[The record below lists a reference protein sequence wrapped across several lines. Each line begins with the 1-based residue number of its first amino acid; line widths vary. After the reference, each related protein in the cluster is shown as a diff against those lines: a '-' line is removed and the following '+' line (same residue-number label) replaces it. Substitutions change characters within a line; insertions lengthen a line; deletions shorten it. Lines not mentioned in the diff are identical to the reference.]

1 MHLELVVQLV
11 INGLLLGGVF
21 ALAALGLNIIFGVT
35 RIVNLAHGQLI
46 ILTALI
52 CSTLF
57 QRFNITPLEVLPL
70 AVIAGMGVGT
80 VLERTLLRRLPEHQQ
95 TAETTSLLITFGVS
109 YFLIGLSLAIF
120 TGDFRSVG
128 YLTSSWTIGGVD
140 IAKAQ
145 FLAFALALFL
155 AAILAV
161 LLRSTPV
168 GRALRAAS
176 QNVDG
181 ARACGIDIDQMR
193 TLSFTLGIGIA
204 AAAGCLLSMIYA
216 YNPDTGSQFTLIAFS
231 IVVLGGRGSY
241 AGSVLGAALLGLAVS
256 FVGFYGN
263 THLGSMMPYVVFILV
278 LLFRPQGILGKAVA

>member
-1 MHLELVVQLV
+1 MKPELVIQLI

-35 RIVNLAHGQLI
+35 RIVNLAHGQII

-52 CSTLF
+52 CAALF
-57 QRFNITPLEVLPL
+57 QKFEITPLEVLPFAL
-70 AVIAGMGVGT
+70 IAGMVLGT
-80 VLERTLLRRLPEHQQ
+80 VMERTLLRRLPSHAQ

-120 TGDFRSVG
+120 TGDFRSVAYMTG
-128 YLTSSWTIGGVD
+128 SWTLAHVD

-145 FLAFALALFL
+145 FLAFVLAITLALLF
-155 AAILAV
+155 AAF
-161 LLRSTPV
+161 LRSTKV

-181 ARACGIDIDQMR
+181 ARACGIDINRMR
-193 TLSFTLGIGIA
+193 TLSFALGIGIA
-204 AAAGCLLSMIYA
+204 AAAGTLLSMIYA
-216 YNPDTGSQFTLIAFS
+216 YNPDTGSQFTLVAFS
-231 IVVLGGRGSY
+231 VVVLGGLGSY
-241 AGSVLGAALLGLAVS
+241 TGSVIGAALLGLAVS

>member
-1 MHLELVVQLV
+1 VHLELVVQLV

-35 RIVNLAHGQLI
+35 RIVNLAHGQFI

-52 CSTLF
+52 CSALF
-57 QRFNITPLEVLPL
+57 QRFNITPLEVLPF
-70 AVIAGMGVGT
+70 AVIGGMLVGT
-80 VLERTLLRRLPEHQQ
+80 AFERALLRRLPEHRP
-95 TAETTSLLITFGVS
+95 TAETTSLLIAFGVS

-128 YLTSSWTIGGVD
+128 YLTGSWSIAQLE

-145 FLAFALALFL
+145 FLAFLLAIGL
-155 AAILAV
+155 AAIFAG
-161 LLRSTPV
+161 LLRSTKV

-181 ARACGIDIDQMR
+181 ARACGIDIDRMR
-193 TLSFTLGIGIA
+193 TLSFSLGIGIA

-231 IVVLGGRGSY
+231 VVVLGGLGSY
-241 AGSVLGAALLGLAVS
+241 TGSVIGAALLGLAVS

-278 LLFRPQGILGKAVA
+278 LLFRPQGILGKSVA

>member
-1 MHLELVVQLV
+1 MRLELVAQLI

-35 RIVNLAHGQLI
+35 RIVNLAHGNFI

-52 CSTLF
+52 CAALF
-57 QRFNITPLEVLPL
+57 QRFGITPLEVLPF
-70 AVIAGMGVGT
+70 AVVAGMIVGAIF
-80 VLERTLLRRLPEHQQ
+80 ERTLLRRLPEHAP
-95 TAETTSLLITFGVS
+95 TAETTSLLIAFGVS
-109 YFLIGLSLAIF
+109 YFLIGMSLAIF
-120 TGDFRSVG
+120 SGDFRSVAYMTG
-128 YLTSSWTIGGVD
+128 SWSVVHVE

-145 FLAFALALFL
+145 FLAFLLAVAV
-155 AAILAV
+155 AAIFAGV
-161 LLRSTPV
+161 LRGTKI

-181 ARACGIDIDQMR
+181 ARACGIDINRMR
-193 TLSFTLGIGIA
+193 TLSFALGIGIA

-216 YNPDTGSQFTLIAFS
+216 YNPDTGSQFTLLAFS
-231 IVVLGGRGSY
+231 VVVLGGLGSY
-241 AGSVLGAALLGLAVS
+241 TGSIIGAALLGLAVS

>member
-1 MHLELVVQLV
+1 VHLELVVQLV

-21 ALAALGLNIIFGVT
+21 SLAALGLNIIFGVT

-46 ILTALI
+46 ILTSLV

-70 AVIAGMGVGT
+70 AVIAGMIVGT
-80 VLERTLLRRLPEHQQ
+80 VLERTLLRRLPQHQQ

-128 YLTSSWTIGGVD
+128 YLTSSWSIAGVD
-140 IAKAQ
+140 VAKAQ

-155 AAILAV
+155 AAILAA
-161 LLRSTPV
+161 LLRSTKV

-181 ARACGIDIDQMR
+181 ARACGIDINRMR

-216 YNPDTGSQFTLIAFS
+216 YNPDTGSQFTLISFS
-231 IVVLGGRGSY
+231 VVVLGGLGSY
-241 AGSVLGAALLGLAVS
+241 GGAMIGAALLGLAVS

-263 THLGSMMPYVVFILV
+263 THLGSMMPYIVFILV

>member
-1 MHLELVVQLV
+1 MHLELVVQLI
-11 INGLLLGGVF
+11 INGVLLGGVF

-35 RIVNLAHGQLI
+35 RIVNLAHGNFI

-52 CSTLF
+52 CSVVF
-57 QRFNITPLEVLPL
+57 QRFGITPLEVLPI
-70 AVIAGMGVGT
+70 AVVCGMIVGVAF
-80 VLERTLLRRLPEHQQ
+80 ERALLRRLPEHGP
-95 TAETTSLLITFGVS
+95 TAETTSLLIAFGVS
-109 YFLIGLSLAIF
+109 YFIIGLSLAIF
-120 TGDFRSVG
+120 TGDFRSVSYMTG
-128 YLTSSWTIGGVD
+128 SWAVAGVQ

-145 FLAFALALFL
+145 FLAFL
-155 AAILAV
+155 LAV
-161 LLRSTPV
+161 AVATIFAGLLRGTKV

-181 ARACGIDIDQMR
+181 ARACGININRMR
-193 TLSFTLGIGIA
+193 TLSFALGIGIA

-231 IVVLGGRGSY
+231 VVVLGGLGSY
-241 AGSVLGAALLGLAVS
+241 TGSIIGAALLGLAVS
-256 FVGFYGN
+256 FVGFYFN